1 MLLCRLLV
9 LTSATLLLNA
19 CAAEPALPPG
29 PEWKSGELRR
39 GDDGSLQIVPGQSAA
54 PARPAPARPAAAR
67 SAPASAAA
75 HARPKVTKGRG
86 TGAVVSWQAPKTYV
100 DGKPIRGPL
109 GYKVHYGQRLGSYPE
124 TVNAGGRT
132 QVKVD
137 DLEVGVIYYF
147 VVTAYTA
154 DGTES
159 SHSKSVAL
167 QLLP

>member
-1 MLLCRLLV
+1 MAYSTCL
-9 LTSATLLLNA
+9 
-19 CAAEPALPPG
+19 
-29 PEWKSGELRR
+29 
-39 GDDGSLQIVPGQSAA
+39 
-54 PARPAPARPAAAR
+54 
-67 SAPASAAA
+67 
-75 HARPKVTKGRG
+75 
-86 TGAVVSWQAPKTYV
+86 
-100 DGKPIRGPL
+100 
-109 GYKVHYGQRLGSYPE
+109 PE

-167 QLLP
+167 KLLP